1 LPKHKQIVDNEWI
14 VFEFYDLSS
23 YRETPKRAAKL
34 RTRNYEKSTHF
45 DFGVASAEMGPK
57 FMQQFT
63 PFSPDSLITGVIV
76 NKSQQARG
84 FVYKLSSQ

>member
-1 LPKHKQIVDNEWI
+1 MNES
-14 VFEFYDLSS
+14 FLNSMTS
-23 YRETPKRAAKL
+23 R
-34 RTRNYEKSTHF
+34 RTERPQNVQLIMRNYEKSTHF